1 MTALHGKFR
10 AYCTNIYILCNKEK
24 EGFHGTKEKVS
35 LDEDSEDE
43 EDGSVDFDQKPESD
57 DGSVELNPNHKLLVE
72 TDEIRK
78 YKNSHVKNDA
88 LQEIIKEHLGKY
100 LELLKDCKTRWSS
113 LLFML
118 ERFIKLA
125 PCIRSYCIQ
134 NENEDWPFK
143 ERHMK
148 ILKDLV
154 AALKP
159 IEAASTALS
168 SRDCCLIQA
177 DAIYQE
183 LLDELQ
189 NNGSAISNQL
199 KMAIV
204 KRIGERRNPVLVH
217 LIHYLQDPSYLSND
231 KDYFGHKIKKTP
243 ILMLAKKIVNRLF
256 PDHYRT
262 EEDDETQLIIG
273 DTEQEPVLSFTE
285 RLKKRMKLA
294 KEAKPTQNVDPSKK
308 NVENEFKKF
317 EQDPMNRPV
326 ILEKLYEALKG
337 IPVVSVEA
345 ERCFSTTGNFA
356 TKLRSNL
363 GDKSL
368 DSLVFLKHNK

>member
-1 MTALHGKFR
+1 MVHSELTVL
-10 AYCTNIYILCNKEK
+10 IYILCNKEK
-24 EGFHGTKEKVS
+24 EGFRGTEENPW

-43 EDGSVDFDQKPESD
+43 DGSVKFDQPPERD
-57 DGSVELNPNHKLLVE
+57 DGTVELNDWHKLLVE
-72 TDEIRK
+72 TVRDEIRK
-78 YKNSHVKNDA
+78 IKNSHVRNDEF
-88 LQEIIKEHLGKY
+88 QEIVKEHLGHN
-100 LELLKDCKTRWSS
+100 LELQKDCKTRWSS

-118 ERFIKLA
+118 ERFITLS

-134 NENEDWPFK
+134 KEVEDWPFK

-148 ILKDLV
+148 TLKDLV

-189 NNGSAISNQL
+189 NNVTPISNQL
-199 KMAIV
+199 RMSLV

-231 KDYFGHKIKKTP
+231 KDFFGHKIKRTS
-243 ILMLAKKIVNRLF
+243 ILLLAKKIVNRLF
-256 PDHYRT
+256 PDHYTT
-262 EEDDETQLIIG
+262 EEDNETQIIIG
-273 DTEQEPVLSFTE
+273 ATEQEPVLSFSE
-285 RLKKRMKLA
+285 RMKKRMKLA
-294 KEAKPTQNVDPSKK
+294 KEAKPTKSVDPSKK

-317 EQDPMNRPV
+317 EQDPMNRPS